1 MAFEGACVGAFTDGA
16 GQRGD
21 DDDDVESAA
30 GEVGHRTTAHIDLI
44 VAGKAIVTVI
54 IVYVVVVVVVDSR

>member
-1 MAFEGACVGAFTDGA
+1 MAFEGACIGEFADGA

-30 GEVGHRTTAHIDLI
+30 GEVGHEDPAHIDLI
-44 VAGKAIVTVI
+44 VGGEAIVIVI
-54 IVYVVVVVVVDSR
+54 IVDVAVVVVVDSR